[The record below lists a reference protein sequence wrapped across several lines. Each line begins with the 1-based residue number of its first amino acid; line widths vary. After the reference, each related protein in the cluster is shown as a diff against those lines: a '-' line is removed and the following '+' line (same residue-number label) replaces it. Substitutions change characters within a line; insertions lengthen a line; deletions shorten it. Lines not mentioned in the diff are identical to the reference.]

1 MHMARLG
8 AIYQQC
14 ERWEND
20 KPRQRRTKSSA
31 KPDESSLDL
40 LKVRAL
46 DRSRVSLLTLVEV
59 RSPVSSAVWE
69 WCFLQIWVCF
79 RKAPWHRKS
88 WSEFQQILGPCQ
100 IIAGCLT
107 LRCIQQL
114 QSLAF
119 PVLLS
124 IQLIFE
130 PIFFLLGFL
139 NCWENS
145 TSSELALHFCR
156 GHDYFHVLLDSTA
169 TFDKIC
175 IDCEFVCVC
184 VRVFVFLTPKAY
196 VYIFATCMLPTQASL
211 FIFLFHLISKLVPNL
226 CIHNLAMCRF
236 NFPCY
241 HKLMWQKSPTF
252 GFVRLGHVLALQLV
266 DLGTCVICHCGSHLA
281 STVAKLEFVGLN
293 YCRSIWHE
301 ILHKEPIAK
310 LAKSLQRLSILRPSH
325 SVCCGSFGRAQLL
338 LSSACTYCLS
348 SLQMSNPQML
358 HPFQLA

>member
-184 VRVFVFLTPKAY
+184 TCVCVPNTKSICLHLCNLHASYAGQPFHLSFSPHQQACPKSLHPQPCNVPVQLPMLSQVDVTKVTYFWICQIRPCSGVTTSWFGDMRHMPLWFASGEHGSKAWVCWPELLPQHLTWNTAQRTNCKVGKKSAKTEHSAP
-196 VYIFATCMLPTQASL
+196 FSFCML
-211 FIFLFHLISKLVPNL
+211 
-226 CIHNLAMCRF
+226 
-236 NFPCY
+236 
-241 HKLMWQKSPTF
+241 W
-252 GFVRLGHVLALQLV
+252 
-266 DLGTCVICHCGSHLA
+266 
-281 STVAKLEFVGLN
+281 
-293 YCRSIWHE
+293 
-301 ILHKEPIAK
+301 
-310 LAKSLQRLSILRPSH
+310 
-325 SVCCGSFGRAQLL
+325 
-338 LSSACTYCLS
+338 
-348 SLQMSNPQML
+348 
-358 HPFQLA
+358 